1 MNINVESLKDW
12 IIVFGVQFIIAL
24 AVLIF
29 GWYAINFLSRF
40 LRSRLQKRDIDPSL
54 AEFITLGTKNL
65 LRVVLIIS
73 VMGMLGFENTSFIAV
88 LGALALAIGLALQGT
103 LQNFA
108 GGVIILFLKP
118 FRTGDVVEI
127 NGQIGKVEKI
137 SLFYTF
143 LRLADNRIVLFP
155 NGKISNEQLTNFNVE
170 PLRRVDFSIAIA
182 YGDDVSLARTVILQ
196 LCAEDTRILTEPP
209 PFIALGELADNSI
222 NIIIRVWCDTA
233 DYWGVFFDMQERIY
247 AVFPESGLNF
257 PFPQLDLHLVN
268 GVEGIGKQD

>member
-12 IIVFGVQFIIAL
+12 IIVFGIQFLIAL
-24 AVLIF
+24 AVLIL
-29 GWYAINFLSRF
+29 GWYAINFLCRF
-40 LRSRLQKRDIDPSL
+40 VRSRLKKRDIDPSL
-54 AEFITLGTKNL
+54 SEFILLGIKNL
-65 LRVVLIIS
+65 LRVLLIIS

-88 LGALALAIGLALQGT
+88 LGALSLAIGLALQGT

-127 NGQIGKVEKI
+127 NGKIGKVEKI

-143 LRLADNRIVLFP
+143 LRLPDNRIVLFP
-155 NGKISNEQLTNFNVE
+155 NGKISNEQLTNFNAE
-170 PLRRVDFSIAIA
+170 PLRRVDLSIAIA
-182 YGDDVSLARTVILQ
+182 YGDDVSVARSVILQ
-196 LCAEDTRILTEPP
+196 LCAEDTRILTEPA

-222 NIIIRVWCDTA
+222 NITVRLWCDTA
-233 DYWGVFFDMQERIY
+233 NYWGVFFDMQEKIY
-247 AVFPESGLNF
+247 AVFPEKGLNF

-268 GVEGIGKQD
+268 GIEGIGK